1 MHITD
6 CLANSNFAEVEEP
19 LPEMPK
25 AEPAPKKDM
34 FNWKPASVP
43 PAAPCQNQTD
53 KLDGWMYISANAYTG
68 VRTWRVLF

>member
-34 FNWKPASVP
+34 FNWKPASVGP
-43 PAAPCQNQTD
+43 YQFGKNGMHVGENPTINLAR
-53 KLDGWMYISANAYTG
+53 KILE
-68 VRTWRVLF
+68 VFRK